1 MHMLGQ
7 VSPRRSLG
15 FPARWSAPLFLAF
28 AAGCGGAPEG
38 DVDALDKGNV
48 NTPEAVASEQ
58 FTGGERAP
66 KATVFTP
73 SSDTAEQIALAT
85 ELSLQVLQDNLG
97 ELGLSSLDELQVQTV
112 WIDELGMAHAKFQQ
126 VWQGVEVF
134 AAQIIV
140 HLDATGTAVNLTNGL
155 VPWVN
160 KDLSVTPEINDQE
173 AMHTV
178 IGGYDCASC
187 LTDKPVVDT
196 QVLRYEGVDHL
207 VYRVQLRRLDGTAE
221 TAMPVVFLDAHTGE
235 RVWSYD
241 NLQTTAATGSGTS
254 WYSGTVSFGTS
265 NFSSTFYSE
274 DVTKKLGTFT
284 YNNGTTTVY
293 RLADTDNAWAKD
305 AAVDAHYG
313 ASKTYDY
320 YKNVHGRN
328 GIDGNGGP
336 GAYTAAENA
345 AIGLISSVV
354 HYSTNYNNAYWDGS
368 KMTYGDGDGSTFSTL
383 TTLDIAGH
391 EITHGVTERTAALVY
406 SNESGALNESMS
418 DVFGSMIERYAAG
431 GTETTNTWHIGELCY
446 TPANGT
452 ADALRY
458 MEAPHNATN
467 SGFTSND
474 DPDHYSERYTGTS
487 DNGGVHI
494 NSGIANNAFYLAAK
508 GGTHHLGTTVTGMG
522 ADNAAKVW
530 YRALTTYMT
539 SSTNFSGA
547 RTATINAAT
556 DLFGAS
562 STQVTAAT
570 NAWCAVGVGT
580 CAGAGGGGGG
590 GGAAGELLVNGTF
603 EGSVSPWV
611 MSGTGALYVNNGVA
625 PQGGTGYIYFGAA
638 NSVSGQTYQQ
648 FTIPAAASTANLT
661 FYLNVTSAETTTTT
675 QYDKLFVEVRNSSGT
690 LLATLATYSNL
701 NKVAASTT
709 YSLKTFNLLAYKGQ
723 TIRLQFRTTTDSA
736 KITTFR
742 VDTASVK

>member
-1 MHMLGQ
+1 MYGQ

-15 FPARWSAPLFLAF
+15 LLARWSAPLVLAF

-38 DVDALDKGNV
+38 DLDALDKGTV
-48 NTPEAVASEQ
+48 STPEAVSSEE
-58 FTGGERAP
+58 FTGGERTP

-73 SSDTAEQIALAT
+73 NSDAADQIALAT
-85 ELSLQVLQDNLG
+85 DLSMQVLKDNL
-97 ELGLSSLDELQVQTV
+97 ESLGLSSLDELQIREVR
-112 WIDELGMAHAKFQQ
+112 IDELGMAHAKFQQ

-134 AAQIIV
+134 AGQIIV
-140 HLDATGTAVNLTNGL
+140 HLDATGTAVTLTDGL

-160 KDLSVTPEINDQE
+160 KDLSVKPEIGAVE
-173 AMHTV
+173 AEHLV
-178 IGGYDCASC
+178 VGGYDCASC
-187 LTDKPVVDT
+187 LTDKPGVDM
-196 QVLRYEGVDHL
+196 QVLRRDGVDHL
-207 VYRVQLRRLDGTAE
+207 AYRVQLRRIDGTAE

-235 RVWSYD
+235 KVWSYD
-241 NLQTTAATGSGTS
+241 NLQTAAATGSGAS
-254 WYSGTVSFGTS
+254 LYNGSSVSFGTS
-265 NFSSTFYSE
+265 NFSSTYYLE

-284 YNNGTTTVY
+284 FNNGPTTVY
-293 RLADTDNAWAKD
+293 RFAPDADNVWAKD
-305 AAVDAHYG
+305 AAIDAHYG
-313 ASKTYDY
+313 AAKTYDY

-336 GAYTAAENA
+336 GAYSAAENSA
-345 AIGLISSVV
+345 MGLISSVV
-354 HYSTNYNNAYWDGS
+354 HYSTNYGNAFWDGS
-368 KMTYGDGDGSTFSTL
+368 KMTYGDGDGSTFSAL

-391 EITHGVTERTAALVY
+391 EITHGVTERTAGLVY

-418 DVFGSMIERYAAG
+418 DVFGAMIERSVNG
-431 GTETTNTWHIGELCY
+431 ETTNTWRIGEQCY

-452 ADALRY
+452 GDALRY
-458 MEAPHNATN
+458 MDDPHLAGN
-467 SGFTSND
+467 GGYTSND
-474 DPDHYSERYTGTS
+474 DPDHYSERYTGAE

-494 NSGIANNAFYLAAK
+494 NSGIANKAFYLAAK

-522 ADNAAKVW
+522 ADNAARVW

-539 SSTNFSGA
+539 TSTNFSGA

-580 CAGAGGGGGG
+580 CASGGGGGG
-590 GGAAGELLVNGTF
+590 GGGELLVNGTF

-611 MSGTGALYVNNGVA
+611 MSGTGALYVANGVA

-638 NSVSGQTYQQ
+638 NSVTGQTYQQ
-648 FTIPAAASTANLT
+648 FTIPAAASTASLT

-709 YSLKTFNLLAYKGQ
+709 YSLKTFSLLAYKGQ
-723 TIRLQFRTTTDSA
+723 TIRVQFRTTTDSA
-736 KITTFR
+736 AITTFR